1 MADNRVRCHSYRDVF
16 LMNAYAMKQYQTV
29 SVHAQVTEADPHRL
43 IQMLMEGGLQR
54 LAQAKGAMEY
64 GNVALKGELIG
75 KAMGIIGGLRD
86 ALDKD
91 KGGEIAFNLDNLYAF
106 MQQRLSQA
114 NLQNDPAMLDQVAG
128 LLREIKQGWDGI
140 RHS

>member
-1 MADNRVRCHSYRDVF
+1 LSSLLCAIRGLLLKDSHVCRCGQTKKASGFAAMADNRVRCHSNRDVF

-91 KGGEIAFNLDNLYAF
+91 KGGEIASNL
-106 MQQRLSQA
+106 
-114 NLQNDPAMLDQVAG
+114 
-128 LLREIKQGWDGI
+128 
-140 RHS
+140 